1 MGLQRLH
8 ARSMEAIAQIISG
21 SQLVPSPPDIIKSH
35 LSDWSN
41 EGKKLDDL
49 CRDVQDQ
56 MNDGHGY
63 LGILFCL
70 PKDVGKEYLRVL
82 PKNGKEREYEIQQL
96 QERGILAVERLE
108 ELNSLADAI
117 YRYLWTCL
125 DQSHIQTSNT
135 PTDHIFMAL
144 EHTGSQIS
152 QSEST
157 PHIPYPYS
165 LESSSSRQDTLC
177 EVSLQG
183 TLDPNSTLSSETRDV
198 ENCYIPDQDLQI
210 SAQAGASVIH
220 SPSTRNPQMHQVSQ
234 TDGATASHL
243 AEGERNLVP
252 FDPSEYIHA
261 MSLPVGSA
269 ASYLAEGERN
279 LVPFDP
285 SEYIHAMSLPVGSA
299 ASYLAEGER
308 NLVPF
313 DPSEYIHPVSLLDR
327 PVASYLE
334 GGEETSNPFDHFQ
347 HATPSYESITR
358 PLEATQRVG
367 RGSQPAEASELSSV
381 GYSSPL
387 QAEFSPCLQ
396 SADPASPRAQGQ
408 ESVQSQ
414 AQCIMDSQREHS
426 HFVPFQSAETAC

>member
-1 MGLQRLH
+1 MWVK
-8 ARSMEAIAQIISG
+8 SM
-21 SQLVPSPPDIIKSH
+21 
-35 LSDWSN
+35 LS
-41 EGKKLDDL
+41 
-49 CRDVQDQ
+49 
-56 MNDGHGY
+56 
-63 LGILFCL
+63 
-70 PKDVGKEYLRVL
+70 LRVL